1 MKTKIIKLGDGCN
14 LTVTIIERQGMPL
27 KLATLKSLV
36 ISLVSDRSQNLSFV
50 ANGDNTLTIPL
61 TYASNLPK
69 TGMYNIR
76 AMGELSD
83 GQVFDY
89 TEQIIEVKD
98 LPESTETTFVTSLVL
113 RDVHNIA
120 EKELPGVNYK
130 ELGYEAFS
138 PFKAYTIDQVVVF
151 GGGLY
156 KFTANKSAGIWD
168 ASKVEAT
175 TVADSAGDAEIDD
188 STVSP
193 NKTWSSEKVS
203 GILYGGGNTEEL
215 ATTVEGT
222 VYGYP
227 ARNDGSYSRSGYFRR
242 YTVDLTGAYAAGYR
256 KMRFYG
262 FSYNSSSN
270 ITQGLVAS
278 GKDGDNWIIDNN
290 GNSFV
295 PVIAFQAGYC
305 ELPITANST
314 TLVAT
319 VLTNEGAGKLTGQY
333 TEGTD
338 LSYVPTTVQLFGSDT
353 GVVGDITELD
363 SRVTVLENTSDVNF
377 PDTFLP
383 AKVYGVIGDTLQI
396 FRRSVVVSQE
406 PYAKYLDFTCGQ
418 GKVYERYLEIT
429 PEKVNGAVPTGL
441 TIKHRLINDNFKK
454 SEQKTSSLIVADK
467 PTTSPAN
474 NINVLCIGASTTA
487 GGQWP
492 SELKRR
498 LTGTGG
504 TPTADGL
511 TNITFVGR
519 KALGTASTRPVAVNV
534 EATGGWTWKSFYTPK
549 NAIRFT
555 VSGVTSVDVGTVY
568 SYTNANSELVKVAVQ
583 EVNITEG
590 IGEIRCTYAS
600 DSVGRW
606 VEGDDTSG
614 TLTRVGNSGGDATI
628 AYSSAV
634 SETYC
639 PFYDDTNEEP
649 DFTEYADMYCN
660 GNIDVLIAYMG
671 NVNEGIRG
679 DSSDEKIEEVINDMK
694 VLLDTLHTDFPN
706 AKVIIG
712 TAALP
717 NAYYGYEYNYSAAS
731 ANKSWSMTYGLF
743 RYAKAVEEFL
753 AGDDYKDWC
762 FYAGTTTEVDSENA
776 YPVSTKNANTRS
788 ERKDVI
794 GTNGA
799 HPTLEGYQMVAD
811 SMYRCFVNTIL
822 N

>member
-14 LTVTIIERQGMPL
+14 LTVTIIDRQGMPL

-36 ISLVSDRSQNLSFV
+36 ISLVSYRSQNLSFI
-50 ANGDNTLTIPL
+50 ANSDNTLTIPL
-61 TYASNLPK
+61 TYASNLTK

-76 AMGELSD
+76 AMGELFD
-83 GQVFDY
+83 GQAFDY

-98 LPESTETTFVTSLVL
+98 LPESTETTFITSLVL
-113 RDVHNIA
+113 RDVHNIT
-120 EKELPGVNYK
+120 EKDLPGVNYK
-130 ELGYEAFS
+130 ELGYEVFS
-138 PFKAYTIDQVVVF
+138 PFKTYAKDDIVIF
-151 GGGLY
+151 GNKLY
-156 KFTANKSAGIWD
+156 KFSDNKLAGIWD
-168 ASKVEAT
+168 ASKVET
-175 TVADSAGDAEIDD
+175 TSVAEAAGDAEIDD
-188 STVSP
+188 STVSSH
-193 NKTWSSEKVS
+193 KSWSSEKVS
-203 GILYGGGNTEEL
+203 GILYGGVNTEEL
-215 ATTVEGT
+215 ATTVEDTGF
-222 VYGYP
+222 GYP
-227 ARNDGSYSRSGYFRR
+227 ARTDGSYERSGYLKN

-256 KMRFYG
+256 KVRFYG
-262 FSYNSSSN
+262 FSYNTSSN

-278 GKDGDNWIIDNN
+278 GKDGDNWIIDDN
-290 GNSFV
+290 GISFV
-295 PVIAFQAGYC
+295 PVIAYQAGYC

-314 TLVAT
+314 TLVAS
-319 VLTNEGAGKLTGQY
+319 VLTREGARRLAGQY

-338 LSYVPTTVQLFGSDT
+338 LSYVPTTVQLFDDDSGI
-353 GVVGDITELD
+353 VGDINDLD
-363 SRVTVLENTSDVNF
+363 SRVTVLENTSGVNF

-429 PEKVNGAVPTGL
+429 PEKVNGAVPTNL
-441 TIKHRLINDNFKK
+441 TIKHRLIADNFKK
-454 SEQKTSSLIVADK
+454 SEQKTSSLILADK

-534 EATGGWTWKSFYTPK
+534 EATGGWTWKNFYTPK
-549 NAIRFT
+549 TAIRFT

-568 SYTNANSELVKVAVQ
+568 SYTNANSQLFKVAVQ

-590 IGEIRCTYAS
+590 SGEIRCTYAS
-600 DSVGRW
+600 DTVGRW

-614 TLTRVGNSGGDATI
+614 TLTRVGSSGGDATI

-639 PFYDDTNEEP
+639 PFETDEKP
-649 DFTEYADMYCN
+649 GFAEYADMYCN
-660 GNIDVLIAYMG
+660 GKIDVLMAYMG

-743 RYAKAVEEFL
+743 RYAKAVEEFI

>member
-1 MKTKIIKLGDGCN
+1 MGNVLGNLNMTVPGRSDLNRVPVTLILDGK
-14 LTVTIIERQGMPL
+14 PL
-27 KLATLKSLV
+27 QYWLSGGVVVRGAYHAAGNATLASLPTPGKDYEGFTYNMVEDFTTTADFVEGAGKSYTAG
-36 ISLVSDRSQNLSFV
+36 SNV
-50 ANGDNTLTIPL
+50 AVVNAGTVNEPVYKYD
-61 TYASNLPK
+61 
-69 TGMYNIR
+69 
-76 AMGELSD
+76 
-83 GQVFDY
+83 
-89 TEQIIEVKD
+89 
-98 LPESTETTFVTSLVL
+98 VL
-113 RDVHNIA
+113 
-120 EKELPGVNYK
+120 
-130 ELGYEAFS
+130 
-138 PFKAYTIDQVVVF
+138 
-151 GGGLY
+151 
-156 KFTANKSAGIWD
+156 
-168 ASKVEAT
+168 
-175 TVADSAGDAEIDD
+175 AGDAEIDD

-193 NKTWSSEKVS
+193 NKTWSSAKVS

-215 ATTVEGT
+215 DTTAEGSGS
-222 VYGYP
+222 GYP
-227 ARNDGSYSRSGYFRR
+227 ARADGSYGRSGYFKN

-256 KMRFYG
+256 KVRFYG
-262 FSYNSSSN
+262 FSYTGSGN

-278 GKDGDNWIIDNN
+278 GKDGNDWIIDNN

-295 PVIAFQAGYC
+295 PVIAYQAGYC

-314 TLVAT
+314 TLVAS
-319 VLTNEGAGKLTGQY
+319 VLTGDGARNLAGKY

-338 LSYVPTTVQLFGSDT
+338 LSYVPTTVQLFDSDS
-353 GVVGDITELD
+353 GVIGDITELD
-363 SRVTVLENTSDVNF
+363 SRVAALENDKANF

-406 PYAKYLDFTCGQ
+406 PYRNYLDFTCGQ

-429 PEKVNGAVPTGL
+429 PEKVDGAVPTGL

-454 SEQKTSSLIVADK
+454 SEQKTSSLILADR
-467 PTTSPAN
+467 PNTSPVN

-549 NAIRFT
+549 NAVRFT
-555 VSGVTSVDVGTVY
+555 VSGVTSVDIGTVY
-568 SYTNANSELVKVAVQ
+568 SYTNANSQLVKVAVQ

-590 IGEIRCTYAS
+590 SGEIRCTYDS
-600 DSVGRW
+600 DTVGRW

-639 PFYDDTNEEP
+639 PFYDETNEEP

-660 GNIDVLIAYMG
+660 GNIDVLMAYMG

-753 AGDDYKDWC
+753 AGDDYKNWC

-776 YPVSTKNANTRS
+776 YPVSNKYANTRS
-788 ERKDVI
+788 EREEVI

>member
-1 MKTKIIKLGDGCN
+1 MSEVIYDKILGKLR
-14 LTVTIIERQGMPL
+14 EQ
-27 KLATLKSLV
+27 SE
-36 ISLVSDRSQNLSFV
+36 
-50 ANGDNTLTIPL
+50 
-61 TYASNLPK
+61 
-69 TGMYNIR
+69 
-76 AMGELSD
+76 GE
-83 GQVFDY
+83 
-89 TEQIIEVKD
+89 
-98 LPESTETTFVTSLVL
+98 
-113 RDVHNIA
+113 
-120 EKELPGVNYK
+120 
-130 ELGYEAFS
+130 
-138 PFKAYTIDQVVVF
+138 
-151 GGGLY
+151 GGGGNL
-156 KFTANKSAGIWD
+156 
-168 ASKVEAT
+168 
-175 TVADSAGDAEIDD
+175 IDD
-188 STVSP
+188 STVADD
-193 NKTWSSEKVS
+193 KTWSSEKVS

-215 ATTVEGT
+215 ATTAESTGS
-222 VYGYP
+222 GYP
-227 ARNDGSYSRSGYFRR
+227 ARNDGSYERSGYFRN

-256 KMRFYG
+256 KVRFYG
-262 FSYNSSSN
+262 FSYQGSSS

-278 GKDGDNWIIDNN
+278 GKDGNNWIIDNN

-295 PVIAFQAGYC
+295 PVIAYQAGYC

-314 TLVAT
+314 TLVAS
-319 VLTNEGAGKLTGQY
+319 VLTSEGAIKLAGKY

-338 LSYVPTTVQLFGSDT
+338 PSYIPTTVQLFESGS
-353 GVVGDITELD
+353 GVIGDITELD
-363 SRVTVLENTSDVNF
+363 RRVVALENGEAKF
-377 PDTFLP
+377 PDTFMP

-406 PYAKYLDFTCGQ
+406 PYRNYLDFTCGQ

-429 PEKVNGAVPTGL
+429 PEKVNGAVPTNL
-441 TIKHRLINDNFKK
+441 TIKHRLIADDFSK
-454 SEQKTSSLIVADK
+454 SEQKTSSLILADK
-467 PTTSPAN
+467 PNTSPAN

-534 EATGGWTWKSFYTPK
+534 EATGGWTWKSFYNPK
-549 NAIRFT
+549 GAVRFT
-555 VSGVTSVDVGTVY
+555 VSGVTSVDIGTVY
-568 SYTNANSELVKVAVQ
+568 GYTNANSQLVKVAVQ

-590 IGEIRCTYAS
+590 SGEIRCTYDS
-600 DSVGRW
+600 DTVGRW

-639 PFYDDTNEEP
+639 PFYDETNEEP

-660 GNIDVLIAYMG
+660 GNIDVLMAYMG

-679 DSSDEKIEEVINDMK
+679 DSSEEKIGEVINDMK

-753 AGDDYKDWC
+753 AGDDYKNWC

-776 YPVSTKNANTRS
+776 YPVSTKYANTRS

-811 SMYRCFVNTIL
+811 SIYRCFVNEIL